1 MRAALIGRAS
11 LLLPFGH
18 MVVCTG
24 SIAYDYILNFK
35 GRFREHILPDK
46 AHILNLSFLVDD
58 LHKRRG
64 GVAGNYA
71 YNLSLLGYPAA
82 VLATAGEDA
91 AEYRSWLEQRG
102 IDCRGLRL
110 MEGETTATGFTTT
123 DMDDNQITG
132 YYGGAMRR
140 AAMLGLDDAP
150 PDLDAVVIG
159 PNDPAAM
166 MRLASECR
174 ERGVRFVFDPA
185 HQLPHLS
192 GTDLDAA
199 ATGAWIL
206 IGNDYEIELV
216 KERMSCDDGRLL
228 ECAEMVVTTLGRL
241 GSRIASRDGTEQIP
255 PAPARKEVDP
265 TGAGD
270 AYRAGLVAGL
280 LRGLDVATAGRVASL
295 AATYAIEQVGTAEHA
310 YTRQEFASR
319 YRESFAGDLPGEL
332 FG

>member
-1 MRAALIGRAS
+1 
-11 LLLPFGH
+11 

-35 GRFREHILPDK
+35 GRFKDHILPDK
-46 AHILNLSFLVDD
+46 THILNLSFLVDD

-82 VLATAGEDA
+82 VLATAGSDA
-91 AEYRSWLEQRG
+91 AEYKAWLEARG
-102 IDCRGLRL
+102 IDCSGLRL
-110 MEGETTATGFTTT
+110 IEGEITATGFTTT
-123 DMDDNQITG
+123 DLDDNQITG

-140 AAMLGLDDAP
+140 AGILGLADAP
-150 PDLDAVVIG
+150 AHAKAVVIG

-166 MRLASECR
+166 MRLTVECR
-174 ERGVRFVFDPA
+174 DRGMPFVFDPA
-185 HQLPHLS
+185 HQLPHMS
-192 GTDLDAA
+192 RADLEAA
-199 ATGAWIL
+199 VRGAWML

-216 KERMSCDDGRLL
+216 KQRMECTEDALL
-228 ECAEMVVTTLGRL
+228 GHAEMVVTTLGRF
-241 GSRIASRDGTEQIP
+241 GSRIAGRDGTVEIP
-255 PAPARKEVDP
+255 AAAARAEVDP

-280 LRGLDVATAGRVASL
+280 LRGEEIEVAGRIASL
-295 AATYAIEQVGTAEHA
+295 AATYAIEQVGTAEHS
-310 YTRQEFASR
+310 YTAGEFTER
-319 YRESFAGDLPGEL
+319 YRSSFGSALPESF